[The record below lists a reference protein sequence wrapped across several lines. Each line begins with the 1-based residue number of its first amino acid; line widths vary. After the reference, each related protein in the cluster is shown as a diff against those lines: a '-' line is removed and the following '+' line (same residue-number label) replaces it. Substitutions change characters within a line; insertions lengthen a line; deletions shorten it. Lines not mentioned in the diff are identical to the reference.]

1 MTTITTKLYDD
12 LMFNQ
17 NGGYSLPDLVLSAI
31 KVLCDEIGYTGSTQQ
46 NTYVNQY
53 NANAMAAEKTQ
64 KPKEHGDWNG
74 GGGGNSK
81 NNRKTGGS
89 NNRNGTSNNG
99 SNDWKLKSGFALTKF
114 AALDNSQQLLGE
126 IRTDMNKLSEKN
138 LAAKLE
144 TLKKHVN
151 EIMDSSDS
159 DNDSENNNEQPPNKI
174 SKIMDVIYASSVN
187 NKLPLLYSRAY
198 ETVYEMYPEEVA
210 AFIEDKIQ
218 KHLESM
224 ENIIDV
230 SEKDYDKF
238 CEFNLANN
246 IRKNF
251 TTLLC
256 EIAKQEKISTVS
268 VDRITGML
276 SNLLE
281 QVLAKIDHKIKQKE
295 VEEITE
301 NIVLIFASLGK
312 LATKEKHL
320 PSIQTIVGY
329 KSGEKPGLSSR
340 TKFKYMDLANL

>member
-1 MTTITTKLYDD
+1 MTTITAKLYDD
-12 LMFNQ
+12 LMFNL
-17 NGGYSLPDLVLSAI
+17 NGGYILPECVLSAI

-53 NANAMAAEKTQ
+53 NANVMPAEKPQ
-64 KPKEHGDWNG
+64 KPNDWN
-74 GGGGNSK
+74 GGNSK
-81 NNRKTGGS
+81 NNRKIGGGS
-89 NNRNGTSNNG
+89 NNNRNGGGGGNE
-99 SNDWKLKSGFALTKF
+99 WKIKSGFALTKF
-114 AALDNSQQLLGE
+114 AALDNSQQLIGD

-159 DNDSENNNEQPPNKI
+159 DNDSENETQPPTNKI

-198 ETVYEMYPEEVA
+198 ETVHEMYPEEVN
-210 AFIEDKIQ
+210 AFIEDKLK
-218 KHLESM
+218 KHADSM

-238 CEFNLANN
+238 CEFNLENN

-256 EIAKQEKISTVS
+256 EIAKQGKISIVS
-268 VDRITGML
+268 VERMTGML

-281 QVLAKIDHKIKQKE
+281 QVLAKIDNKIKQKE

-301 NIVLIFASLGK
+301 NLVIIFTSLGK
-312 LATKEKHL
+312 LIEKEKYL

-340 TKFKYMDLANL
+340 TKFKYMDLLNL

>member
-1 MTTITTKLYDD
+1 MTTITAKLYDD

-17 NGGYSLPDLVLSAI
+17 NGGYVLPECVLSAI

-53 NANAMAAEKTQ
+53 NANAMAAEKPQ
-64 KPKEHGDWNG
+64 KPNDWNSG
-74 GGGGNSK
+74 SK
-81 NNRKTGGS
+81 NQRKTGGS
-89 NNRNGTSNNG
+89 NNNNRNGTSNNG

-114 AALDNSQQLLGE
+114 AALDDSQQLIGE

-144 TLKKHVN
+144 TLRKHVN

-159 DNDSENNNEQPPNKI
+159 DNDSDGDNQLPNKI
-174 SKIMDVIYASSVN
+174 TTIMDVIYASSVN

-198 ETVYEMYPEEVA
+198 ETVHEMYPEEVA
-210 AFIEDKIQ
+210 AFIEDKLM
-218 KHLESM
+218 KHAESM

-238 CEFNLANN
+238 CEFNLENN

-256 EIAKQEKISTVS
+256 EIAKQGKISTVP
-268 VDRITGML
+268 VDRMTSIL

-312 LATKEKHL
+312 LVEKEKYL

-340 TKFKYMDLANL
+340 TKFKYMDLVNL

>member
-1 MTTITTKLYDD
+1 
-12 LMFNQ
+12 MFNQ
-17 NGGYSLPDLVLSAI
+17 NSGYILAECVLSAI

-53 NANAMAAEKTQ
+53 NANVTSEKTQ
-64 KPKEHGDWNG
+64 KPKENGDWNGVKNHKTGSNNNNRNG
-74 GGGGNSK
+74 GGGG
-81 NNRKTGGS
+81 GGRGGAS
-89 NNRNGTSNNG
+89 N
-99 SNDWKLKSGFALTKF
+99 NDWKIKSGFALTKF
-114 AALDNSQQLLGE
+114 AALDDSQQLLGE

-144 TLKKHVN
+144 TLRKHVN

-159 DNDSENNNEQPPNKI
+159 DNDSNGDNEEPPNKI
-174 SKIMDVIYASSVN
+174 IKIMDVIYASSVN
-187 NKLPLLYSRAY
+187 NKLPLLYSQAY
-198 ETVYEMYPEEVA
+198 ETVHKMYPTEVGD
-210 AFIEDKIQ
+210 FIEDKLK
-218 KHLESM
+218 KHAESM

-238 CEFNLANN
+238 CEFNLENN

-251 TTLLC
+251 TTLFC
-256 EIAKQEKISTVS
+256 EIAKQGKINIVS
-268 VDRITGML
+268 VARMNSIL

-312 LATKEKHL
+312 LAEKENHL
-320 PSIQTIVGY
+320 PTIQTIVGY

-340 TKFKYMDLANL
+340 TKFKYMDLLNL

>member
-1 MTTITTKLYDD
+1 MTTITAKMYDD

-17 NGGYSLPDLVLSAI
+17 IGGYVLPECVLSAI

-46 NTYVNQY
+46 NNYVNQY
-53 NANAMAAEKTQ
+53 NANAMAAEKPQ
-64 KPKEHGDWNG
+64 KPQKPNDWNSG
-74 GGGGNSK
+74 SK
-81 NNRKTGGS
+81 NQRKTGGS
-89 NNRNGTSNNG
+89 NNNNRNGGGS

-114 AALDNSQQLLGE
+114 AALDDSQQLIGE

-144 TLKKHVN
+144 TLRKHVN

-159 DNDSENNNEQPPNKI
+159 DNDSDGDNQLPNKI
-174 SKIMDVIYASSVN
+174 TTIMDVIYASSVN

-198 ETVYEMYPEEVA
+198 ETVHEMYPEEVA
-210 AFIEDKIQ
+210 VFIEDKLM
-218 KHLESM
+218 KHAESM

-238 CEFNLANN
+238 CEFNLENN

-256 EIAKQEKISTVS
+256 EIAKQGKISTVP
-268 VDRITGML
+268 VDRMTSIL

-312 LATKEKHL
+312 LVEKEKYL

-340 TKFKYMDLANL
+340 TKFKYMDLVNL

>member
-1 MTTITTKLYDD
+1 MTTITAKLYDD

-17 NGGYSLPDLVLSAI
+17 NGGYTLPEFVLSAI

-46 NTYVNQY
+46 NTYINQY
-53 NANAMAAEKTQ
+53 NANAMAAEKPQ
-64 KPKEHGDWNG
+64 KPKDNSEWNSKINRKTGGGSNNNNRNG
-74 GGGGNSK
+74 GGGG
-81 NNRKTGGS
+81 G
-89 NNRNGTSNNG
+89 G

-114 AALDNSQQLLGE
+114 AALDNSQQLIGE

-138 LAAKLE
+138 LLPKLE

-159 DNDSENNNEQPPNKI
+159 DNDSDGNNEQPSKI
-174 SKIMDVIYASSVN
+174 TKIMDVIYASSVN
-187 NKLPLLYSRAY
+187 YKLPLLYSRAY

-210 AFIEDKIQ
+210 AFIEDKLK
-218 KHLESM
+218 KHSESM

-238 CEFNLANN
+238 CEFNLENN

-256 EIAKQEKISTVS
+256 EIAKQGKISTVP
-268 VDRITGML
+268 VIRMTGIL

-312 LATKEKHL
+312 MVEKEKYL
-320 PSIQTIVGY
+320 PTIQTIVGY

>member
-1 MTTITTKLYDD
+1 MTAKMYDD
-12 LMFNQ
+12 LIFNQ
-17 NGGYSLPDLVLSAI
+17 IGGYTLPNVVLSAI

-53 NANAMAAEKTQ
+53 NANAMAAEKSQ
-64 KPKEHGDWNG
+64 KPKDNGEWNG
-74 GGGGNSK
+74 GSK
-81 NNRKTGGS
+81 IHRKTGGS
-89 NNRNGTSNNG
+89 NNNRNGSVGSNG
-99 SNDWKLKSGFALTKF
+99 SNTDWKIKSGFALTKF

-138 LAAKLE
+138 LVAKLE

-159 DNDSENNNEQPPNKI
+159 DNDSNGDNEQPTNKI
-174 SKIMDVIYASSVN
+174 TKIMDVIYTSSVN

-210 AFIEDKIQ
+210 AFIEDKLK
-218 KHLESM
+218 KHADSM

-238 CEFNLANN
+238 CEFNLENN

-256 EIAKQEKISTVS
+256 EIAKQGKISTVP
-268 VDRITGML
+268 VIRMTGIL

-281 QVLAKIDHKIKQKE
+281 QVLAKINHKIKQKE

-312 LATKEKHL
+312 IIEKEKYL
-320 PSIQTIVGY
+320 PTIQTIVGY

>member
-1 MTTITTKLYDD
+1 MTTITAKLYDD
-12 LMFNQ
+12 LIFNL
-17 NGGYSLPDLVLSAI
+17 NSGYTLPEFVLSSI

-53 NANAMAAEKTQ
+53 NANAMAAEKPQ
-64 KPKEHGDWNG
+64 KPNDWN
-74 GGGGNSK
+74 GGGNSK

-89 NNRNGTSNNG
+89 NNNRNGTSNNG
-99 SNDWKLKSGFALTKF
+99 SNDWKIKSGFALTKF
-114 AALDNSQQLLGE
+114 AALDNSQQLIGE

-159 DNDSENNNEQPPNKI
+159 DNDSDGNNEQPPNKI
-174 SKIMDVIYASSVN
+174 TKIMDVIYASSVN

-198 ETVYEMYPEEVA
+198 ETVYEMYPEEA
-210 AFIEDKIQ
+210 GAYIEDKLK
-218 KHLESM
+218 KHAESM

-238 CEFNLANN
+238 CEFNLENN

-256 EIAKQEKISTVS
+256 EIAKQGKISTVP
-268 VDRITGML
+268 VIRMTGIL

-312 LATKEKHL
+312 MVEKEKYL
-320 PSIQTIVGY
+320 PTIQTIVGY

-340 TKFKYMDLANL
+340 TKFKYMDLVNL